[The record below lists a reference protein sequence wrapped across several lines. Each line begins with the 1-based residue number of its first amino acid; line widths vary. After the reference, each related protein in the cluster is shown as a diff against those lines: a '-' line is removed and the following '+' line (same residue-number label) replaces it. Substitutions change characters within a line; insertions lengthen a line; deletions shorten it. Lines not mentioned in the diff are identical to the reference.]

1 MPTRTKILKPVEN
14 NGQPN
19 SKLQFNV
26 AKDLD
31 RAKKVK
37 PTEVFNRKKV
47 KLSGNP
53 NKPKK

>member
-1 MPTRTKILKPVEN
+1 MPARTKILKPVEN
-14 NGQPN
+14 NGKPN

-31 RAKKVK
+31 KAKKVK
-37 PTEVFNRKKV
+37 PTEVFKKV
-47 KLSGNP
+47 KGGNP